1 MFLAVVGMDTA
12 KLLSLIIM
20 IMKKNIKMRKLKIK
34 EKKRKS

>member
-20 IMKKNIKMRKLKIK
+20 IMKKKYKNAQVKN
-34 EKKRKS
+34 